1 MCRNVLTTAILIA
14 LAALALTAVACGG
27 GDDPDVVVLGPD
39 EPVEIRTL
47 LSGTG
52 PSPSGVTSR
61 LSVEMAVEHFGR
73 IHGHEIELGPP
84 VDGMCTPEGG
94 SAGAEQI
101 VADSKVLGIVGT
113 SCSGAA
119 VAASPI
125 VSEAGLVMVSP
136 SNTAPVLTSDL
147 RGNAGPNYHP
157 GYFRV
162 SNNDL
167 SLGQAVAAFAYDEI
181 GLRRMTAVH
190 DGDPYT
196 SGLAGAFADA
206 FRARGGEVP
215 VVSTV
220 EKGQTDMAGVL
231 AEFASAGPDGV
242 FLPLFTAEASHFA
255 AQVRE
260 FDALERAVL
269 ISGDGALGSEFLA
282 LPESE
287 GVYFAGPSSQEGS
300 NFNIATGRTAQE
312 AHDAFVDRYGEP
324 ASPYWAYAYDAATLL
339 LAAIERAAVPDDGNF
354 FTRLIGVDDEGTLRI
369 DRGTLRGAVLQ
380 VSRGEG
386 EGFSGL
392 TGRLFCDDFGDCGAG
407 GQAVYHHPDA
417 SVTDPE
423 ELPIVY
429 RFEP

>member
-1 MCRNVLTTAILIA
+1 MDALRRTALWGTL
-14 LAALALTAVACGG
+14 LAAVATAAACGG
-27 GDDPDVVVLGPD
+27 DAPDVVVIGPD
-39 EPVEIRTL
+39 EPVQVRTL

-52 PSPSGVTSR
+52 ASPSGVTSR

-84 VDGMCTPEGG
+84 VDGMCSPEGG
-94 SAGAEQI
+94 SAGAERI
-101 VADSKVLGIVGT
+101 VADSKVLGIIGT

-147 RGNAGPNYHP
+147 RGNAGSSYHP

-167 SLGQAVAAFAYDEI
+167 SLGQAVAAFAYDDL

-220 EKGQTDMAGVL
+220 EKGQTDMTGVL

-242 FLPLFTAEASHFA
+242 FLPLFTAEATHFA

-260 FDALERAVL
+260 FDALEGAAL

-287 GVYFAGPSSQEGS
+287 GIYFAGPSSEEGG
-300 NFNIATGRTAQE
+300 NFNIATGNTAQE

-339 LAAIERAAVPDDGNF
+339 LAAIERAAVPDDGTF
-354 FTRLIGVDDEGTLRI
+354 FTRLLGIDARGTLRV
-369 DRGTLRGAVLQ
+369 DRSALRGAVLQ

-392 TGRLFCDDFGDCGAG
+392 TGRLSCDEFGDCGAG
-407 GQAVYHHPDA
+407 VQAIYHHPDP

-423 ELPIVY
+423 ELSIVY

>member
-1 MCRNVLTTAILIA
+1 MCRNFLTTAILIA
-14 LAALALTAVACGG
+14 LAVLALAAVACG

-39 EPVEIRTL
+39 DPVEIRTL
-47 LSGTG
+47 LSGSG
-52 PSPSGVTSR
+52 PSPSGVASR
-61 LSVEMAVEHFGR
+61 LSVELAIEHFGR
-73 IHGHEIELGPP
+73 IHGHEIELGQPL
-84 VDGMCTPEGG
+84 DDMCSPEGG

-101 VADSKVLGIVGT
+101 AAVPKVLGVVGT

-119 VAASPI
+119 VAASPLL
-125 VSEAGLVMVSP
+125 SEAGIVMVSP

-147 RGNAGPNYHP
+147 RGNAGPDYHP

-167 SLGQAVAAFAYDEI
+167 SLGQAVAGFAYDEL

-196 SGLAGAFADA
+196 SGLVSAFAGA

-215 VVSTV
+215 VVSMV
-220 EKGQTDMAGVL
+220 EKEQTDMTGVL
-231 AEFASAGPDGV
+231 AEFAAAGPDGV
-242 FLPLFTAEASHFA
+242 FLPLFTAEAAHFA
-255 AQVRE
+255 AQIRE
-260 FDALERAVL
+260 FDALEGAVL
-269 ISGDGALGSEFLA
+269 ISGDGALDSEFLA

-287 GVYFAGPSSQEGS
+287 GVYLAGPSSLEGS
-300 NFNIATGRTAQE
+300 SFNIATGRTARE
-312 AHDAFVDRYGEP
+312 VHDAFVDRHGDP
-324 ASPYWAYAYDAATLL
+324 ASAYWGHAYDATTLL

-354 FTRLIGVDDEGTLRI
+354 FTRLIGIDDEGTLRI
-369 DRGTLRGAVLQ
+369 DRGTLRGAVLR

-407 GQAVYHHPDA
+407 VQAVYHHPDS

-423 ELPIVY
+423 ELPVVY

>member
-14 LAALALTAVACGG
+14 LAAVATAACGG
-27 GDDPDVVVLGPD
+27 GDDPDVVVFGPD

-73 IHGHEIELGPP
+73 IHGHEIGLGPP

-101 VADSKVLGIVGT
+101 VADAKVLGIVGT

-147 RGNAGPNYHP
+147 RGNAGPNFHP

-167 SLGQAVAAFAYDEI
+167 SLGQAVAAFAYDDL

-220 EKGQTDMAGVL
+220 EKEQTDMTGVL
-231 AEFASAGPDGV
+231 AEFAAAGPDGV
-242 FLPLFTAEASHFA
+242 FLPLFTAEATHFA

-260 FDALERAVL
+260 FDGLRGAVL

-300 NFNIATGRTAQE
+300 NFNVATGKTARE
-312 AHDAFVDRYGEP
+312 AHDAFVDRHGEP

-339 LAAIERAAVPDDGNF
+339 LAAIERAAVRDDGNF
-354 FTRLIGVDDEGTLRI
+354 FTRLIGIDDEGTLRV
-369 DRGTLRGAVLQ
+369 DRGALRGAVLQ

-392 TGRLFCDDFGDCGAG
+392 TGRLSCDDFGDCGAG
-407 GQAVYHHPDA
+407 VQAIYHHPDA

-423 ELPIVY
+423 ELPVVY

>member
-1 MCRNVLTTAILIA
+1 M
-14 LAALALTAVACGG
+14 
-27 GDDPDVVVLGPD
+27 LGPD
-39 EPVEIRTL
+39 DPVEIRTL

-167 SLGQAVAAFAYDEI
+167 SLGQAVAAFAYDEL

-242 FLPLFTAEASHFA
+242 FLPLFTAEATHFA

-260 FDALERAVL
+260 FDGLEGAVL

-300 NFNIATGRTAQE
+300 NFNVATGRTAQE

-354 FTRLIGVDDEGTLRI
+354 FTRLIGIDDEGTLRI